1 MRNSW
6 SLVKAVK
13 FEYSARIH
21 LTYTHQFETVLKSK
35 APKKREKRPRYRE
48 AKEKKK
54 KKEEEDK
61 KTSQQHCQL

>member
-1 MRNSW
+1 M
-6 SLVKAVK
+6 VKAVK

-54 KKEEEDK
+54 KKK
-61 KTSQQHCQL
+61 KKIKRHLNNIASFRTAV